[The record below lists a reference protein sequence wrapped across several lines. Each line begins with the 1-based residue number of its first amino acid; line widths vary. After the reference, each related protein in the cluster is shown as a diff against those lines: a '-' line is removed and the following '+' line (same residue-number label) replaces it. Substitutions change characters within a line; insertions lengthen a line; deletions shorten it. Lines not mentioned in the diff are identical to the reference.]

1 MKLAEA
7 LLALAVGFLQL
18 TKADDNLEVRQAPD
32 DTTTTTSAVVKA
44 NKVFKETLRRRQQQ
58 MYVDDSAR
66 VPPTVACTI
75 AGIAVMLFAGHVI
88 YTRFG
93 KVGTNRVN
101 AHEHSKQEAA

>member
-18 TKADDNLEVRQAPD
+18 TKADTNFETSQAPD

-58 MYVDDSAR
+58 IYVDDSAQ
-66 VPPTVACTI
+66 VLSMAACTI
-75 AGIAVMLFAGHVI
+75 AGIAVLLFAGYVI
-88 YTRFG
+88 YMRFG
-93 KVGTNRVN
+93 MVGKNRVN